1 MKCARLQEAGYTDP
15 WSMTPREIVWRVQ
28 VYNRIHAENRIE
40 DVNIGILASRA
51 EKKDVESFI
60 RKASTVAEARPDNPS
75 EQHRRRA
82 SNDEAKATAAAV
94 SQAADVW
101 QKRD

>member
-1 MKCARLQEAGYTDP
+1 MKCARLAEAGYADP

-51 EKKDVESFI
+51 EKKDVDDFM
-60 RKASTVAEARPDNPS
+60 RKASTVASTSPDNPT
-75 EQHRRRA
+75 EQRKRRA
-82 SNDEAKATAAAV
+82 SGDEVKATADAV
-94 SQAADVW
+94 AMAADVW
-101 QKRD
+101 KKRD

>member
-1 MKCARLQEAGYTDP
+1 MKCARLAEAGYADP

-60 RKASTVAEARPDNPS
+60 RKASTVASSSPENPV
-75 EQHRRRA
+75 EQHKRRA
-82 SNDEAKATAAAV
+82 SGDEAKATAAAV
-94 SQAADVW
+94 AQAASVW
-101 QKRD
+101 KERD

>member
-1 MKCARLQEAGYTDP
+1 MKCARLQEAGYADP

-51 EKKDVESFI
+51 EKKDVEDFV
-60 RKASTVAEARPDNPS
+60 RKASTVAEARPDNPT
-75 EQHRRRA
+75 EQRKRRA
-82 SNDEAKATAAAV
+82 SGDEAKATAAAV
-94 SQAADVW
+94 AQAESVW
-101 QKRD
+101 KKRD